1 MELVDVLR
9 VLARHRLALAAGL
22 LVAIAAGLAVQY
34 HISLSPLALSDRVT
48 TTTTAQ
54 TRLLLDAPDKPSA
67 VDLDAGVADTL
78 GLRAGLLADLL
89 ATNAVR
95 EDIARDSGVPEAEL
109 AVLPP
114 ASASPSLPVPLAVA
128 AAEAARVTT
137 EPYTL
142 SVAADVSIPIVS
154 LHVAAPDTG
163 SARRIAAAATRAY
176 ERLVATRLGKPSRL
190 SVESLGPIRTTT
202 KVDRMRRAFGLAA
215 TIAVF
220 TMWAVGLVLLTGL
233 RRAWR
238 GAGGRP
244 RVAEA

>member
-1 MELVDVLR
+1 MELVDVLK

-34 HISLSPLALSDRVT
+34 RVSLSPFTLSERVS

-54 TRLLLDAPDKPSA
+54 TRLQLDAPDKPSA
-67 VDLDAGVADTL
+67 VDLDPGVADTL
-78 GLRAGLLADLL
+78 GLRAGLVADLL
-89 ATNAVR
+89 ATDAVR
-95 EDIARDSGVPEAEL
+95 EDMARDSGIPPSEL

-142 SVAADVSIPIVS
+142 ALAADVSIPIVA
-154 LHVAAPDTG
+154 LHVTAPDTS

-176 ERLVATRLGKPSRL
+176 KRLVATRLGKPSRL
-190 SVESLGPIRTTT
+190 SVEPLGEVRTTT
-202 KVDRMRRAFGLAA
+202 KVDRLRRAVGVGA
-215 TIAVF
+215 IMAVF
-220 TMWAVGLVLLTGL
+220 TIWAVGLVLLTGL

-238 GAGGRP
+238 GAAARP

>member
-1 MELVDVLR
+1 MELIDVLR
-9 VLARHRLALAAGL
+9 VLARHRLALVVGL

-34 HISLSPLALSDRVT
+34 RVSLSPLALSERVS

-67 VDLDAGVADTL
+67 VDLDPGVADTL

-89 ATNAVR
+89 ATDAVR
-95 EDIARDSGVPEAEL
+95 EEIARDSGVPPSEL

-128 AAEAARVTT
+128 AVEAAQVTT

-142 SVAADVSIPIVS
+142 AVAADASIPIVS
-154 LHVAAPDTG
+154 LRVVAPDAA
-163 SARRIAAAATRAY
+163 SAKRIAAATSTAY

-190 SVESLGPIRTTT
+190 SVERLGRIRTETT
-202 KVDRMRRAFGLAA
+202 VDRLPRAVGLAA
-215 TIAVF
+215 VIAVF

-238 GAGGRP
+238 GASRP
-244 RVAEA
+244 LPA